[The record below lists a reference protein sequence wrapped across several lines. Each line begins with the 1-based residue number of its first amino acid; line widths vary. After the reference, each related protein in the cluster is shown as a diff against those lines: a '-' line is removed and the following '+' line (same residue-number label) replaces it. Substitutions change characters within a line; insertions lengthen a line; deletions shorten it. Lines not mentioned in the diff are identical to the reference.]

1 MEQLII
7 DIAVVTLQTVYD
19 PLELPVLAF
28 NNKILSLLNEY
39 ITLKV
44 MLYTMYCATYVSGN
58 VKKIFSNGP
67 ISHLL
72 SATFDFLPNKG

>member
-7 DIAVVTLQTVYD
+7 DVAVITLQTVYD
-19 PLELPVLAF
+19 PLELPVF
-28 NNKILSLLNEY
+28 RTLLLFNEY